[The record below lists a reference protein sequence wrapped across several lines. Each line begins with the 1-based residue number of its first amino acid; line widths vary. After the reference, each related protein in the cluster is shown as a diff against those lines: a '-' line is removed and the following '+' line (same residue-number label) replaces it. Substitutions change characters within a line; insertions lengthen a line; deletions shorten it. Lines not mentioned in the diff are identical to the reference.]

1 MKLHVSNVWLI
12 VDTSAVNDAD
22 PQTAQERITFV
33 KDAISEVNMRLNARN
48 LGISIE
54 GFIEDGDIRVS

>member
-1 MKLHVSNVWLI
+1 M
-12 VDTSAVNDAD
+12 DTSAVNDAD